1 MKNFIKNFSRFQ
13 RLNEERGSMDSDY
26 QDEERES
33 MDSDYQVMDET
44 QVPIV
49 RLTIQGPHDD
59 ITVFKNLDN
68 GKWLSGDY
76 DETTERALDEDFEE
90 MARVAGLDPN
100 KEVFFFQ
107 YLFDVDEYFTTA
119 SAEQVIARYRD
130 MGIGMQR

>member
-1 MKNFIKNFSRFQ
+1 MKNFIENFSRFQ
-13 RLNEERGSMDSDY
+13 RLNEESGSMDSN
-26 QDEERES
+26 
-33 MDSDYQVMDET
+33 YQVMGET

-90 MARVAGLDPN
+90 MAQEAGLDPN
-100 KEVFFFQ
+100 KEVLFFQ

-119 SAEQVIARYRD
+119 SAEQVASRYREIGV
-130 MGIGMQR
+130 GIQR